1 VGLDDGIFPIQR
13 SKFSE
18 RDNHEENRIMYVA
31 VTRARERLY
40 LTRANS
46 RFIYGQHKPMYP
58 SIFFTK
64 ARELL
69 TPVRP
74 PSTERQL
81 ADDSYLDKLN
91 LQPTQKPIN
100 TGKTTSQIKQFK
112 VGQMVEH
119 ATFGKGMILR
129 MAGDIAD
136 VIFESVGKKSLNI
149 RFAPLKI
156 LQ

>member
-1 VGLDDGIFPIQR
+1 
-13 SKFSE
+13 
-18 RDNHEENRIMYVA
+18 
-31 VTRARERLY
+31 
-40 LTRANS
+40 
-46 RFIYGQHKPMYP
+46 MYP

-64 ARELL
+64 TRELL